1 MERFEIHID
10 MQMMTSDLDI
20 FKNSVKAISRMN
32 IAHGEGM
39 SYSVSDLQSKLQ
51 DKIYSMIEKEEDIK
65 KAYFVY
71 GEVTIQHKEK
81 TRVYSIASAE
91 FPGVFSMEQGET
103 YH

>member
-10 MQMMTSDLDI
+10 MQMMTSNLDM

-32 IAHGEGM
+32 IEHGEGM

-65 KAYFVY
+65 KAYFVW
-71 GEVTIQHKEK
+71 GEVTVQHKDK
-81 TRVYSIASAE
+81 TRVYSIASSE
-91 FPGVFSMEQGET
+91 FSNVFNMEQGET